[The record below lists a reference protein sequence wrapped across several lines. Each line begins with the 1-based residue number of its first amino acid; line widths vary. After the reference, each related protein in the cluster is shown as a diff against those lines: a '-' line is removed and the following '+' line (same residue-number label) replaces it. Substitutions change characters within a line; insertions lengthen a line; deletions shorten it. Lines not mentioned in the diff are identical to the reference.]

1 MDEGMVNPSN
11 ELWVSFDEN
20 DPDFSDQTLAEVSL
34 TEAEAA
40 GWTEDELGELGIT
53 VCSEPGCDSLCRM
66 DGEADGFS
74 RCPFCEVDAA
84 EALEPDGDCRPSPEE
99 EPLSGYTQR
108 LLEGE

>member
-20 DPDFSDQTLAEVSL
+20 DPDFSDQILAEVGL

-53 VCSEPGCDSLCRM
+53 VCSEPGCDNLCRM
-66 DGEADGFS
+66 DGTADGFS
-74 RCPFCEVDAA
+74 RCAFHPFDDEEDDPA
-84 EALEPDGDCRPSPEE
+84 GQE